1 MQTFYLYII
10 YFFIYSILGWCTEMI
25 YCRICQGKWTDRGF
39 FYGPYCPI
47 YGFGAII
54 IISFL
59 TPFIDNILLVFLFG
73 VILTTILEYLTSYFM
88 EKIFDARW
96 WDYST
101 LPLNINGRVCLLN
114 SFLFGML
121 GLIIIYIIHPKIA
134 NLVSLIPYNFLPYIT
149 YAITFIFAIDFAATL
164 ITLFDLKSKL
174 KDLKELGEQ
183 IHIKANESV
192 KNMEII
198 KQLEEFKNDFIFK
211 KNNLKNR
218 LINAFPNLKMKNLQN
233 QLEELKQAI
242 YNYQKEKKKKSK
254 KN

>member
-101 LPLNINGRVCLLN
+101 LPLNIN
-114 SFLFGML
+114 
-121 GLIIIYIIHPKIA
+121 
-134 NLVSLIPYNFLPYIT
+134 
-149 YAITFIFAIDFAATL
+149 
-164 ITLFDLKSKL
+164 
-174 KDLKELGEQ
+174 
-183 IHIKANESV
+183 
-192 KNMEII
+192 
-198 KQLEEFKNDFIFK
+198 
-211 KNNLKNR
+211 
-218 LINAFPNLKMKNLQN
+218 
-233 QLEELKQAI
+233 
-242 YNYQKEKKKKSK
+242 
-254 KN
+254 